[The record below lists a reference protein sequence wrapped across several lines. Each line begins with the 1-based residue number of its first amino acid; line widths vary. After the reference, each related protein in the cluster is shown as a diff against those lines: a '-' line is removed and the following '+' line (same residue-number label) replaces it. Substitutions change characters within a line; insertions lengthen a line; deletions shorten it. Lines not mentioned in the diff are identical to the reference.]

1 MKKLAF
7 ISPIFHPQ
15 AFGGSERLALEIA
28 VLLSGEYEI
37 HIYTSCARNYLSWK
51 NEFSP
56 GTEVFGS
63 MHIHRFPVTYERDIR
78 KFNSYYS
85 RILRQFPNVSEKEYS
100 KWLELQGPNTPS
112 LISRLSS
119 DADNFDSAVFFSY
132 LYFPVLKT
140 IPLFKGRA
148 VFCPAVHDEPPVYFP
163 IYKEAYTDDLVYSF
177 HTPEEKILF
186 SRIFGYTPSKSFISG
201 MNVVLS
207 ESDEHPDSILDFPY
221 VLYVGRVEKGKN
233 VHKLIEFF
241 LEWKKQSSHPHK
253 LVIVGGGDLLEKNE
267 MVVQTGYVNE
277 QQKYLFLKHCS
288 VFINPSPHESFS
300 ISLME
305 AWLSEKPALVN
316 GESDVLR
323 AHCVR
328 SNGGLYYSDSESFVS
343 MLNFFMNNP
352 EKSERM
358 GHNGSEYVR
367 KNYSSERI
375 RQIWTRALNEFVFDS
390 ELNI

>member
-63 MHIHRFPVTYERDIR
+63 MYIHRFPVTYERDIR

-132 LYFPVLKT
+132 L
-140 IPLFKGRA
+140 
-148 VFCPAVHDEPPVYFP
+148 
-163 IYKEAYTDDLVYSF
+163 
-177 HTPEEKILF
+177 
-186 SRIFGYTPSKSFISG
+186 
-201 MNVVLS
+201 
-207 ESDEHPDSILDFPY
+207 
-221 VLYVGRVEKGKN
+221 
-233 VHKLIEFF
+233 
-241 LEWKKQSSHPHK
+241 
-253 LVIVGGGDLLEKNE
+253 
-267 MVVQTGYVNE
+267 
-277 QQKYLFLKHCS
+277 
-288 VFINPSPHESFS
+288 
-300 ISLME
+300 
-305 AWLSEKPALVN
+305 
-316 GESDVLR
+316 
-323 AHCVR
+323 
-328 SNGGLYYSDSESFVS
+328 
-343 MLNFFMNNP
+343 
-352 EKSERM
+352 
-358 GHNGSEYVR
+358 
-367 KNYSSERI
+367 
-375 RQIWTRALNEFVFDS
+375 
-390 ELNI
+390 